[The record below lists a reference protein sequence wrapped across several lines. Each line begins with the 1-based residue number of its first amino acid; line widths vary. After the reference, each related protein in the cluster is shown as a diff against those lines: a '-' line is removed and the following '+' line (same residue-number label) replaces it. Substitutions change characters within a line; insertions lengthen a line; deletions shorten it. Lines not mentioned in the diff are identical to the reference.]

1 MRSSAP
7 HAPMDAA
14 GAPADPYAR
23 PLLIILGGMGPM
35 AGVHLHQMVVH
46 HETRAAIDQAHL
58 EVIHVSC
65 ADRIPD
71 RSQFL
76 MGCAQ
81 VNPGQVAAGVMEP
94 YLDLLESQ
102 GRDYRLLIPCATFH
116 AGAILEAF
124 FSASRPSVQT
134 RFLSL
139 IPPAVRAASQ
149 SAGDGRI
156 GYLATE
162 GSVAAG
168 VWRDEI
174 QARRHVAVDVPKPL
188 QALVQR
194 AIYDPAQGIKAV
206 SGPSTESVASID
218 RALRFFCDEGV
229 NSVILGCTDL
239 ALVQDELDRAGLAL
253 IDPVRELAAEITRLL

>member
-1 MRSSAP
+1 MTSAVP
-7 HAPMDAA
+7 RAPKDAV
-14 GAPADPYAR
+14 PAAVDPYAR
-23 PLLIILGGMGPM
+23 PLLVILGGMGPM
-35 AGVHLHQMVVH
+35 AGVHLHQMVVQ

-76 MGCAQ
+76 MERGQ
-81 VNPGQVAAGVMEP
+81 FNPGRVAAGVMEP

-116 AGAILEAF
+116 AAAILDDF
-124 FSASRPSVQT
+124 FSASRAGVQA
-134 RFLSL
+134 RFVSL
-139 IPPAVRAASQ
+139 IPPAVQAAIS
-149 SAGDGRI
+149 SAPDGRI

-168 VWRDEI
+168 VWRDEVA
-174 QARRHVAVDVPKPL
+174 ARRCVPVDVPQPL

-218 RALRFFCDEGV
+218 RVLRFFRDEGV
-229 NSVILGCTDL
+229 SSVILGCTDL
-239 ALVQDELDRAGLAL
+239 ALIQDELNAAGLNL
-253 IDPVRELAAEITRLL
+253 IDPVRELAAEITRLT

>member
-1 MRSSAP
+1 
-7 HAPMDAA
+7 MDAA
-14 GAPADPYAR
+14 EAPGDPYAR

-35 AGVHLHQMVVH
+35 AGVHLHQLVVH
-46 HETRAAIDQAHL
+46 HETRASIDQAHL

-76 MGCAQ
+76 MGCAKL
-81 VNPGQVAAGVMEP
+81 NPGGVAAGVIEP
-94 YLDLLESQ
+94 YLALLESQ

-116 AGAILEAF
+116 AAAILEAF
-124 FSASRPSVQT
+124 FSASRLGLRD
-134 RFLSL
+134 RFVSL
-139 IPPAVRAASQ
+139 IPPAVRAASLT
-149 SAGDGRI
+149 AGDGGI

-162 GSVAAG
+162 GSVVAG

-174 QARRHVAVDVPKPL
+174 QTRRHVAVDVPAQL

-206 SGPSTESVASID
+206 SGPSGQSVASID
-218 RALRFFCDEGV
+218 RALRFFREEGV
-229 NSVILGCTDL
+229 ASVILGCTDL
-239 ALVQDELDRAGLAL
+239 ALVQDELDAAGLAL
-253 IDPVRELAAEITRLL
+253 IDPVRELAAEITRLI

>member
-1 MRSSAP
+1 
-7 HAPMDAA
+7 MDAA
-14 GAPADPYAR
+14 DVPGDPYAR

-76 MGCAQ
+76 VGCAQ
-81 VNPGQVAAGVMEP
+81 ANPSRVAAGVIEP
-94 YLDLLESQ
+94 YLALIESQ

-116 AGAILEAF
+116 AAAILEAF
-124 FSASRPSVQT
+124 FSAGRPGLQE
-134 RFLSL
+134 RFVSL
-139 IPPAVRAASQ
+139 IPPAVRAASR
-149 SAGDGRI
+149 ATADGRI

-168 VWRDEI
+168 VWRDELL
-174 QARRHVAVDVPKPL
+174 ARRQVAVDVPAQL

-194 AIYDPAQGIKAV
+194 AIYDPAYGIKAV
-206 SGPSTESVASID
+206 SGPSTESVALID
-218 RALRFFCDEGV
+218 RALRFLREEGV
-229 NSVILGCTDL
+229 ASVILGCTDL
-239 ALVQDELDRAGLAL
+239 ALVQDELDAAGLIL
-253 IDPVRELAAEITRLL
+253 IDPVRELAAEITRLI

>member
-1 MRSSAP
+1 
-7 HAPMDAA
+7 MDAA
-14 GAPADPYAR
+14 HAAFDPYAR

-35 AGVHLHQMVVH
+35 AGVHLHQLVVH

-76 MGCAQ
+76 MGCAK
-81 VNPGQVAAGVMEP
+81 VNPGLVAADVIEP
-94 YLDLLESQ
+94 YLALLESQ

-116 AGAILEAF
+116 AAAILEAF
-124 FSASRPSVQT
+124 FSASRPGLQE
-134 RFLSL
+134 RFVSL
-139 IPPAVRAASQ
+139 IPPAVRAASR
-149 SAGDGRI
+149 AAADGRI

-168 VWRDEI
+168 VWRDEVL
-174 QARRHVAVDVPKPL
+174 ARQQVAVDFPAQL

-194 AIYDPAQGIKAV
+194 AIYDPEYGIKAV
-206 SGPSTESVASID
+206 SGPRTESVASID
-218 RALRFFCDEGV
+218 RALRFFREEGV
-229 NSVILGCTDL
+229 ASVILGCTDL
-239 ALVQDELDRAGLAL
+239 ALVQDELDAAGLTL
-253 IDPVRELAAEITRLL
+253 IDPVRELAAEITRLI